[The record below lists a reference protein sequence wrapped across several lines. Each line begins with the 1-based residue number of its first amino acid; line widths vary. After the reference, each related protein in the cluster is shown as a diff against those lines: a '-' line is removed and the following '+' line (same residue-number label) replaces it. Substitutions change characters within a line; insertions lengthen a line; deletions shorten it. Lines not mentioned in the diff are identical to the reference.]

1 MSQKPRGENILEGGQ
16 GQLHQEDKIQPERY
30 PLDLKK
36 RQWKFDESTV
46 SGVVGVEARL
56 GRGGRN

>member
-36 RQWKFDESTV
+36 RQWKFDDWATC
-46 SGVVGVEARL
+46 
-56 GRGGRN
+56 

>member
-1 MSQKPRGENILEGGQ
+1 MSQKPRGENILEGRQ

-36 RQWKFDESTV
+36 RQ
-46 SGVVGVEARL
+46 
-56 GRGGRN
+56 